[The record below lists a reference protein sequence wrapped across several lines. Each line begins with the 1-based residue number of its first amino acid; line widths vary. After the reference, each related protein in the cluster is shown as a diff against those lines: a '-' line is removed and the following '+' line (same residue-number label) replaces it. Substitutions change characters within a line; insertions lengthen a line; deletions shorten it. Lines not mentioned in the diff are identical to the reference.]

1 MNKLI
6 TQSAKLFCCLLVIMP
21 MLVGAVATRFQD
33 EGERTFTLVEH
44 YKYQRMQYK
53 DVVLTQ
59 FDIQMRDVNE
69 GADRQLVQFLSALRK
84 DNFDW
89 WLTSWNQ
96 ATLQDWQAKVELK
109 KARRV
114 YNFWRA
120 TFTKQS
126 VAQLKDFILMGQ
138 YVLIG
143 VQIDSEYH
151 LLPFELENGRW
162 RIDQAYMNA
171 VFFQK
176 LKERLSKEKL
186 HMAQAG

>member
-1 MNKLI
+1 MNKRLLKSM
-6 TQSAKLFCCLLVIMP
+6 QYCCCVLLALP

-33 EGERTFTLVEH
+33 QGERTFTLVEH
-44 YKYQRMQYK
+44 HKYQRMQYQ
-53 DVVLTQ
+53 DVVLSQ
-59 FDIQMRDVNE
+59 FDTKMRDVNE

-84 DNFDW
+84 DDFDW

-96 ATLQDWQAKVELK
+96 ATLQDWQSKAALK

-176 LKERLSKEKL
+176 LKERLTKEQLKV
-186 HMAQAG
+186 AQAG

>member
-6 TQSAKLFCCLLVIMP
+6 TQLAKLFCCLLLTMP
-21 MLVGAVATRFQD
+21 MLAGAVATRFQD

-44 YKYQRMQYK
+44 YKYQRMQYT

-59 FDIQMRDVNE
+59 FDTQMRDVNE

-176 LKERLSKEKL
+176 LKERLSTEKL
-186 HMAQAG
+186 SMAQAG